1 MKIAI
6 VRDRLRLP
14 VSLRNAWLIEPGL
27 EPHVRVA
34 HLAFDLGAGH
44 ERGDRVDH
52 EHVEGTR
59 PDQHVGDLERLLSR
73 VGLADQQLVDVDA
86 DRRGVHGIHRVLGV
100 DVRAHATVALR
111 LGDDVRRERR
121 LPGRLRPEDLDDPA
135 TRQAADTEREVERQ
149 RAGRDGFHT
158 DVAALAQLHDR
169 TLAELLLDLA
179 ERHVECLFAIH
190 RRTPLSA
197 VLVCGVVVFG
207 RGKQLLGTYRGGVTA
222 TCDQVRCREIRIT
235 RV

>member
-1 MKIAI
+1 M
-6 VRDRLRLP
+6 
-14 VSLRNAWLIEPGL
+14 W
-27 EPHVRVA
+27 RVA
-34 HLAFDLGAGH
+34 HLALDLGAGH

-52 EHVEGTR
+52 EHVERTR
-59 PDQHVGDLERLLSR
+59 ADQHVGDLERLLAR

-86 DRRGVHGIHRVLGV
+86 DRRGVHRVHRVLGV
-100 DVRAHATVALR
+100 DVRAHAAVALR

-135 TRQAADTEREVERQ
+135 TRQAADAEREVERE
-149 RAGRDGFHT
+149 RAGRDGLDP

-169 TLAELLLDLA
+169 ALAELLLDLA
-179 ERHVECLFAIH
+179 ERHVECLVAIH

-207 RGKQLLGTYRGGVTA
+207 RGKQLLGTYRGGVT
-222 TCDQVRCREIRIT
+222 TT
-235 RV
+235 